1 MSNKFYMPKFENS
14 WGNLL
19 VAQKLLQ
26 YNKRKSLSNPYINK
40 HIKFIHFGLPIRL
53 SDKIFSSY
61 IFEKEEM
68 MPFLRNRSTLF
79 VAHVSHSHEMM

>member
-1 MSNKFYMPKFENS
+1 MPKFENS

-40 HIKFIHFGLPIRL
+40 HIKFIHSPSVFLYSGLQFENINFG
-53 SDKIFSSY
+53 KTQGQNY
-61 IFEKEEM
+61 
-68 MPFLRNRSTLF
+68 
-79 VAHVSHSHEMM
+79 